1 MMPTATQI
9 IAFLP
14 DIILIVISGLAC
26 MYCYLLSRRL
36 RKLNN
41 LETGLGASI
50 VTLTRAI
57 EETYKA
63 AQDAQTSTAE
73 AVETLRDLLAR
84 SDNLTPKADTIVKDM
99 ERSFERARD
108 KQEQLEYSIDVSLAR
123 AVDKAETT
131 ATGLLQIVSEIHEK
145 DPNRSLSQPAYIAS
159 ETHDPEHRI
168 AS

>member
-1 MMPTATQI
+1 MMPTSAQI
-9 IAFLP
+9 IAFIP

-26 MYCYLLSRRL
+26 LYCYLLSRRL

-50 VTLTRAI
+50 ITLTRAI

-73 AVETLRDLLAR
+73 AVKTLRDLLER

-99 ERSFERARD
+99 ERAFERARD
-108 KQEQLEYSIDVSLAR
+108 KQDQLEYAIDVSLSR

-145 DPNRSLSQPAYIAS
+145 DASISLSQPAYIDS
-159 ETHDPEHRI
+159 ETHTVEQRK

>member
-1 MMPTATQI
+1 MMPTSAQI
-9 IAFLP
+9 IAFIP

-50 VTLTRAI
+50 ITLTRAI
-57 EETYKA
+57 EGTYKA
-63 AQDAQTSTAE
+63 AQEAQTSTAE

-84 SDNLTPKADTIVKDM
+84 SDNLTPRADAIVKGM

-108 KQEQLEYSIDVSLAR
+108 KQDQLDYAIDVSLAR
-123 AVDKAETT
+123 AVEKAETT

-145 DPNRSLSQPAYIAS
+145 DTPVSVPKPSYIDSGSDKAES
-159 ETHDPEHRI
+159 RI
-168 AS
+168 PS